1 MRKFNSSHFLL
12 LLRVVLLSNA
22 IIFATGATVCP
33 NCGTTPVPYP
43 LSTGPDC
50 GDPNYKIRCGGG
62 TLLFDTL
69 NNTYP
74 IISTQ
79 PQNQRFVI
87 RPASFINNN
96 NTCITSDI
104 TSEGVQLNASLPFN
118 VTSSNTILYFNCTS
132 LLLRSPL
139 NCSSSSLCHSY
150 INGSS
155 EGSVCGNSNI
165 CCTFRAGG
173 STNSYS
179 IRVRDSGCRAY
190 RSFVN
195 LDYALPVSKW
205 PAPGLEI
212 QYVSPPEPL
221 CRDQSDCESDSTC
234 ALADNNTGSGLR
246 RCFCNSKFHWDPV
259 LGSCAAGKYYSVDS
273 VLQNMPNIN

>member
-1 MRKFNSSHFLL
+1 MKMAKFQSSSSPLVVLL
-12 LLRVVLLSNA
+12 LLLLLKAVLLTNVA
-22 IIFATGATVCP
+22 ILASSATVCP

-43 LSTGPDC
+43 LSTGPNC
-50 GDPNYKIRCGGG
+50 GDPNYKVRCESG
-62 TLLFDTL
+62 TLLFHTL

-87 RPASFINNN
+87 KPANFINNN
-96 NTCITSDI
+96 NNNNTCVTSDI

-118 VTSSNTILYFNCTS
+118 VTSSNTILYFNCTP

-139 NCSSSSLCHSY
+139 NCTATSLCHSY
-150 INGSS
+150 INGSVD
-155 EGSVCGNSNI
+155 GSVCGNSNI

-195 LDYALPVSKW
+195 LDYSLPVNKW
-205 PAPGLEI
+205 PPPGLEI
-212 QYVSPPEPL
+212 QYVSPPEPV
-221 CRDQSDCESDSTC
+221 CANQNDCDSDSTC
-234 ALADNNTGSGLR
+234 ALAENNGLR
-246 RCFCNSKFHWDPV
+246 RCFCNTKFHWDPF
-259 LGSCAAGKYYSVDS
+259 LGSCAPG
-273 VLQNMPNIN
+273 N